1 VSEREPDQELRRVY
15 EDARASWPTLVV
27 VPFELF
33 ATRAQD
39 RSPGAHGRDLYLAC
53 ACGLGDA
60 AALVELD
67 RLYFSVVREAVARI
81 DRSPDFADEVRQVL
95 RNRLLVGAEAK
106 IRDYRGAGVLAGW
119 VRTAAVRTALN
130 MQRAAQSRRHDAP
143 LTDEPM
149 AQILDPEMALLYA
162 SHKHEVTASLERAIT
177 GLEPEA
183 RLLLRFY
190 YADQLTISRIAA
202 LEGVGLA
209 TVHRR
214 LTAATAAVLAG
225 VRGDLSDRLQM
236 STESLDSLLRGV
248 QSQIDLSLSQLL
260 RRPSYFGG

>member
-1 VSEREPDQELRRVY
+1 
-15 EDARASWPTLVV
+15 
-27 VPFELF
+27 
-33 ATRAQD
+33 
-39 RSPGAHGRDLYLAC
+39 
-53 ACGLGDA
+53 
-60 AALVELD
+60 
-67 RLYFSVVREAVARI
+67 
-81 DRSPDFADEVRQVL
+81 
-95 RNRLLVGAEAK
+95 
-106 IRDYRGAGVLAGW
+106 

-260 RRPSYFGG
+260 RSA

>member
-1 VSEREPDQELRRVY
+1 VAVSEHDEDDELRRAFA
-15 EDARASWPTLVV
+15 DARAAWPGLGA

-33 ATRAQD
+33 AAHAQG

-53 ACGLGDA
+53 ACALGDA
-60 AALVELD
+60 AAIGELD
-67 RLYFSVVREAVARI
+67 RSYLGVVADAVARI

-95 RNRLLVGAEAK
+95 RDRLLVGDEPK
-106 IRDYRGAGVLAGW
+106 IRDYRGTGALAGW
-119 VRTAAVRTALN
+119 LRTAAVRTALN
-130 MQRAAQSRRHDAP
+130 LQRAAHKWRHEAP
-143 LTDEPM
+143 PVDEPL
-149 AQILDPEMALLYA
+149 AQMLDPEMALLYER
-162 SHKHEVTASLERAIT
+162 HKQEVKASLERAIA
-177 GLEPEA
+177 GLEPES

-202 LEGVGLA
+202 LKGVGLA

-214 LTAATAAVLAG
+214 LTAATEAVLAC
-225 VRGDLSDRLQM
+225 VRGDLSDRLQI

-260 RRPSYFGG
+260 RSA

>member
-1 VSEREPDQELRRVY
+1 MNEGEPDDALRRAY
-15 EDARASWPTLVV
+15 EDARAAWPTLVT

-33 ATRAQD
+33 AARAQE
-39 RSPGAHGRDLYLAC
+39 RSPGAFGRDLYLAC

-60 AALVELD
+60 AAIGELD
-67 RLYFSVVREAVARI
+67 RLFLGVVREAVARI
-81 DRSPDFADEVRQVL
+81 DRSPDFADEVRQLL
-95 RNRLLVGAEAK
+95 RKRLLVGEEAK
-106 IRDYRGAGVLAGW
+106 IRDYRGAGALAGW

-130 MQRAAQSRRHDAP
+130 LQRAAQKWRHDAP
-143 LTDEPM
+143 SAAEPL
-149 AQILDPEMALLYA
+149 AQMLDPEMALLYER
-162 SHKHEVTASLERAIT
+162 HKQEVTGALERAIA

-202 LEGVGLA
+202 IKGVGLA

-214 LTAATAAVLAG
+214 LTAATEAVLAG
-225 VRGDLSDRLQM
+225 VRGDLSDRLQL
-236 STESLDSLLRGV
+236 STGSLDSLLRGV

-260 RRPSYFGG
+260 RGA

>member
-1 VSEREPDQELRRVY
+1 VNEPEPDDELRRVF
-15 EDARASWPTLVV
+15 EEARAAWPGLVD

-33 ATRAQD
+33 VARAQN
-39 RSPGAHGRDLYLAC
+39 RSPGDYGRDLYLAC

-67 RLYFSVVREAVARI
+67 RLYLRVVPEAVARI
-81 DRSPDFADEVRQVL
+81 DRSPDFADEVRQLL
-95 RNRLLVGAEAK
+95 RDRLLVGDEAK
-106 IRDYRGAGVLAGW
+106 IRDYRGTGALAGW

-130 MQRAAQSRRHDAP
+130 LQRAAQKWRHDAP
-143 LTDEPM
+143 PTDEPL
-149 AQILDPEMALLYA
+149 AQMLDPEMALLYER
-162 SHKHEVTASLERAIT
+162 HRQQVTAALERAIA

-202 LEGVGLA
+202 LQGVGLA

-214 LTAATAAVLAG
+214 LTAATEAVLAR
-225 VRGDLSDRLQM
+225 VRGDLSDRLQI
-236 STESLDSLLRGV
+236 STESLDSLIRGV
-248 QSQIDLSLSQLL
+248 QSQIELSLSGLL
-260 RRPSYFGG
+260 RGG